1 LSFRG
6 SIEVPTTVAA
16 HLTRPVI
23 ADIIFVAP
31 NGSSVVTGVL
41 SKVTANNN
49 GSGITVSGAFAASP
63 NVTIVDSMASNNHSF
78 GVEAF
83 SVSGGGVTAVM
94 VRNVLASN
102 SPGSGLLAQVS
113 GILRV
118 AHSVVT
124 GNGIGVNANGGTI
137 FSYGDNDI
145 DGNTN
150 NNTAV
155 LTPLAVH

>member
-1 LSFRG
+1 MYVG
-6 SIEVPTTVAA
+6 S
-16 HLTRPVI
+16 
-23 ADIIFVAP
+23 
-31 NGSSVVTGVL
+31 NGSAVGAGVL

-49 GSGITVSGAFAASP
+49 GSGIAVFGAFAASV
-63 NVTIVDSMASNNHSF
+63 NVTIVGSVASNNHSF

-83 SVSGGGVTAVM
+83 SLSHGGATAVM
-94 VRNVLASN
+94 ARNVVA
-102 SPGSGLLAQVS
+102 
-113 GILRV
+113 RV

-124 GNGIGVNANGGTI
+124 GNVLGVDANGGTL

-155 LTPLAVH
+155 LTSLAMH